1 MNKSS
6 EHRNPITIKERYLR
20 DQVPTRLGNLAS
32 NLARLD
38 SFSRNEVLKEAANSV
53 LVQSKYFI
61 EWTAADAS
69 LSQQVE
75 LLELQRILARWGL
88 AWDEIWGDAERRGS
102 VAAEARKWSNRI
114 LELSGLLQTST
125 R

>member
-1 MNKSS
+1 MNDSKAKLLA
-6 EHRNPITIKERYLR
+6 RKDRYLR
-20 DQVPTRLGNLAS
+20 DHFPVRLGNLAS
-32 NLARLD
+32 NLARID
-38 SFSRNEVLKEAANSV
+38 SIAKHPTLSESASNVVIE
-53 LVQSKYFI
+53 SKLFI

-69 LSQQVE
+69 LSLQVE

-102 VAAEARKWSNRI
+102 VAAEARQWSNRI

>member
-6 EHRNPITIKERYLR
+6 EHRNPITIKERYLQ

-38 SFSRNEVLKEAANSV
+38 SFSRNDALKEAANGV
-53 LVQSKYFI
+53 LVESKLFI

-75 LLELQRILARWGL
+75 LLELQRMLARWGL
-88 AWDEIWGDAERRGS
+88 AWDEIWDDSERRGTI
-102 VAAEARKWSNRI
+102 ATEARQWSNRI

>member
-1 MNKSS
+1 MNDSKAKLLA
-6 EHRNPITIKERYLR
+6 RKDRYLR
-20 DQVPTRLGNLAS
+20 DHLPVRLGNLAS
-32 NLARLD
+32 NLARID
-38 SFSRNEVLKEAANSV
+38 SI
-53 LVQSKYFI
+53 SKHPTLSESASNVVIESKLFI

-75 LLELQRILARWGL
+75 LLELQRTLARWRL
-88 AWDEIWGDAERRGS
+88 AWDEIWDDSERRGS
-102 VAAEARKWSNRI
+102 IAAEARQWSNRI

>member
-6 EHRNPITIKERYLR
+6 EHRNPITIKEHYLQ

-38 SFSRNEVLKEAANSV
+38 SFSRNDALKEAANGV
-53 LVQSKYFI
+53 LVESKLFI

-75 LLELQRILARWGL
+75 LLELQRMLARWGL
-88 AWDEIWGDAERRGS
+88 AWDEIWDDSERRGTI
-102 VAAEARKWSNRI
+102 ATEARQWSNRI